1 MYSVSDEVVT
11 EFNNYMNSRMC
22 LLYENKMTVNIRYN
36 YFGDGMHAIESTDG
50 ININFED
57 DILSPFLESVYA

>member
-1 MYSVSDEVVT
+1 
-11 EFNNYMNSRMC
+11 
-22 LLYENKMTVNIRYN
+22 MTVNIRYN

-57 DILSPFLESVYA
+57 DILSPFLESVDV

>member
-1 MYSVSDEVVT
+1 MYSVSDEIIS
-11 EFNNYMNSRMC
+11 EFNNYMNSKMC
-22 LLYENKMTVNIRYN
+22 LLYENKMTVSIRYN

-57 DILSPFLESVYA
+57 DILSPFLESVDV

>member
-36 YFGDGMHAIESTDG
+36 YFGDVIHAI
-50 ININFED
+50 
-57 DILSPFLESVYA
+57 